1 MGCVFAILSGERAPS
16 LAFSQDLVASV
27 EAGTAAQWK
36 VKIQA
41 PAERLLL
48 QQWEVI
54 MSGKLR
60 YRLLRDRALRWQWE
74 VEIRAPAGAGTAA
87 ASEKRMWLLRKR
99 ILLQHLKR
107 ECGFCGSG
115 YCCSI

>member
-60 YRLLRDRALRWQWE
+60 YRLLRVRAL
-74 VEIRAPAGAGTAA
+74 
-87 ASEKRMWLLRKR
+87 LR
-99 ILLQHLKR
+99 HLKR